1 MHDGVGRPRR
11 ELSGGPI
18 LRTDDIRR
26 MAETERSGQAQ
37 ELGDSMAIGLSRHRN
52 MVRVPLPPRSR
63 FTRMR
68 HQTGSATRCD
78 QGEKGGAVTRLC
90 RNSKIVSP
98 P

>member
-1 MHDGVGRPRR
+1 MHDGVGGPRR
-11 ELSGGPI
+11 ELSGGPV

-26 MAETERSGQAQ
+26 VAETERSGQAQ
-37 ELGDSMAIGLSRHRN
+37 ELADPMAVGFSRHRN
-52 MVRVPLPPRSR
+52 MVHVLLPPRSR
-63 FTRMR
+63 FARMR
-68 HQTGSATRCD
+68 HQPDSATRCH

>member
-11 ELSGGPI
+11 ELSGGPV

-26 MAETERSGQAQ
+26 VAETERSGQAQ
-37 ELGDSMAIGLSRHRN
+37 ELADPMAVGFSRHRN
-52 MVRVPLPPRSR
+52 MVHVLLPPRSR
-63 FTRMR
+63 FARMR
-68 HQTGSATRCD
+68 HQPDSATRSH

-90 RNSKIVSP
+90 RNSKIISP